1 MDEVIG
7 KIKEYVI
14 ALCPELE
21 EDSNIDF
28 IISDVIDR
36 FLAYTNRQQLVAGYE
51 RFLTGDYYDSDYIVD
66 VTGKRLPI
74 LPVPVELERTLAR
87 VVVSSYKG
95 IKGLLADSKGIKS
108 ISDNG
113 QSISYGDY
121 IESYFNS
128 KEDDDIFGSAKTI
141 IDRYRIPTIVRT
153 NFTEGNY
160 SNL

>member
-66 VTGKRLPI
+66 VTGERLPI
-74 LPVPVELERTLAR
+74 LPIPVELERTLAR

>member
-66 VTGKRLPI
+66 VTGERLPI
-74 LPVPVELERTLAR
+74 LPIPIELERTLAR
-87 VVVSSYKG
+87 VVVSSFKG
-95 IKGLLADSKGIKS
+95 IKGLLADNKGIKS

>member
-66 VTGKRLPI
+66 VTGERLPI
-74 LPVPVELERTLAR
+74 LPIPVELERTLAR
-87 VVVSSYKG
+87 VVVSSFKG

>member
-74 LPVPVELERTLAR
+74 LPIPVELERTLAR

-95 IKGLLADSKGIKS
+95 IKGLLADNKGIKS

>member
-66 VTGKRLPI
+66 VTGERLPI

-87 VVVSSYKG
+87 VVVSSFKG
-95 IKGLLADSKGIKS
+95 IKGLLADNKGVKS

>member
-66 VTGKRLPI
+66 VTGERLPI

-95 IKGLLADSKGIKS
+95 IKGLFADSKGIKS

>member
-66 VTGKRLPI
+66 VTGERLPI

-87 VVVSSYKG
+87 VVVSSFKG

>member
-28 IISDVIDR
+28 IISDVVDR

-66 VTGKRLPI
+66 VTGERLPI

>member
-28 IISDVIDR
+28 IISDVVDR

-95 IKGLLADSKGIKS
+95 IKGLLADNKGIKS

>member
-51 RFLTGDYYDSDYIVD
+51 RFLTGDYYDSDYVVD
-66 VTGKRLPI
+66 VTGERLPI
-74 LPVPVELERTLAR
+74 LPIPIELERTLAR

-95 IKGLLADSKGIKS
+95 IKGLLADNKGIKS

>member
-66 VTGKRLPI
+66 VTGERLPI

>member
-66 VTGKRLPI
+66 VTGERLPI

-87 VVVSSYKG
+87 VVVSSFKG
-95 IKGLLADSKGIKS
+95 IKGLLADNKGIKS

>member
-66 VTGKRLPI
+66 VTGERLPI
-74 LPVPVELERTLAR
+74 LPIPVELERTLAR

-95 IKGLLADSKGIKS
+95 IKGLLADNKGIKS

>member
-66 VTGKRLPI
+66 VTGERLPI

-95 IKGLLADSKGIKS
+95 IKGLLADNKGIKS

>member
-21 EDSNIDF
+21 EGSNIDF
-28 IISDVIDR
+28 IISDVVDR

-66 VTGKRLPI
+66 VTGERLPI
-74 LPVPVELERTLAR
+74 LPIPVELERTLAR

>member
-66 VTGKRLPI
+66 VTGERLPI

-87 VVVSSYKG
+87 VVVSSSKG
-95 IKGLLADSKGIKS
+95 IKGLLADNKGIKS

>member
-66 VTGKRLPI
+66 VTGERLPI
-74 LPVPVELERTLAR
+74 LPIPIELERTLAR
-87 VVVSSYKG
+87 VVVSSFKG

>member
-28 IISDVIDR
+28 IISDVVDR

-66 VTGKRLPI
+66 VTGERLPI

-95 IKGLLADSKGIKS
+95 IKGLLADNKGIKS

>member
-95 IKGLLADSKGIKS
+95 IKGLLADNKGIKS

>member
-51 RFLTGDYYDSDYIVD
+51 RFLTGTYYDSDYVVD
-66 VTGKRLPI
+66 VTGERLPI

-87 VVVSSYKG
+87 VVVSSFKG
-95 IKGLLADSKGIKS
+95 IKGLLADNKGIKS

-121 IESYFNS
+121 IESYFN
-128 KEDDDIFGSAKTI
+128 
-141 IDRYRIPTIVRT
+141 
-153 NFTEGNY
+153 
-160 SNL
+160 

>member
-51 RFLTGDYYDSDYIVD
+51 RFLTGDYYDSDYVVD
-66 VTGKRLPI
+66 VTGERLPI
-74 LPVPVELERTLAR
+74 LPIPVELERTLAR

>member
-28 IISDVIDR
+28 IISDVVDR

-51 RFLTGDYYDSDYIVD
+51 RFLTGDYYDSDYVVD

-74 LPVPVELERTLAR
+74 LPIPVELERTLAR

>member
-66 VTGKRLPI
+66 VTGERLPI

-87 VVVSSYKG
+87 VVVSSFKG
-95 IKGLLADSKGIKS
+95 IKGLLADNKGIKS

-128 KEDDDIFGSAKTI
+128 KEDDDIFGGAKTI

>member
-28 IISDVIDR
+28 IISDVVDR

-66 VTGKRLPI
+66 VTGERLPI
-74 LPVPVELERTLAR
+74 LPIPIELERTLAR

-95 IKGLLADSKGIKS
+95 IKGLLADNKGIKS

>member
-51 RFLTGDYYDSDYIVD
+51 RFLTGDYYDTDYIVD
-66 VTGKRLPI
+66 VTGERLPI

>member
-66 VTGKRLPI
+66 VTGERLPI
-74 LPVPVELERTLAR
+74 LPIPIELERTLAR

>member
-28 IISDVIDR
+28 IISDVVDR

-51 RFLTGDYYDSDYIVD
+51 RFLTGTYYDSDYVVD
-66 VTGKRLPI
+66 VTGERLPI
-74 LPVPVELERTLAR
+74 LPIPVELERTLAR
-87 VVVSSYKG
+87 VVVSSFKG
-95 IKGLLADSKGIKS
+95 IKGLLADNKGIKS

>member
-1 MDEVIG
+1 MDEVISR
-7 KIKEYVI
+7 IKEYVI

-95 IKGLLADSKGIKS
+95 IKGLLADNKGIKS

>member
-66 VTGKRLPI
+66 VTGERLPI
-74 LPVPVELERTLAR
+74 LPIPIELERTLAR

-95 IKGLLADSKGIKS
+95 IKGLLADNKGIKS

>member
-1 MDEVIG
+1 MDEVIS
-7 KIKEYVI
+7 KIKEYAI

-28 IISDVIDR
+28 IISDVVDR

-51 RFLTGDYYDSDYIVD
+51 RFLTGDYYDSDYTVD
-66 VTGKRLPI
+66 VTGERLPI

-113 QSISYGDY
+113 QSVSYGDY

>member
-28 IISDVIDR
+28 IISDVVDR

-51 RFLTGDYYDSDYIVD
+51 RFLTGDYYDSDYTVD
-66 VTGKRLPI
+66 VTGERLPI

>member
-1 MDEVIG
+1 
-7 KIKEYVI
+7 
-14 ALCPELE
+14 
-21 EDSNIDF
+21 
-28 IISDVIDR
+28 VIDR

-51 RFLTGDYYDSDYIVD
+51 RFLTGDYYDSDYVVD
-66 VTGKRLPI
+66 VTGERLPI

-95 IKGLLADSKGIKS
+95 IKGLLADNKGIKS